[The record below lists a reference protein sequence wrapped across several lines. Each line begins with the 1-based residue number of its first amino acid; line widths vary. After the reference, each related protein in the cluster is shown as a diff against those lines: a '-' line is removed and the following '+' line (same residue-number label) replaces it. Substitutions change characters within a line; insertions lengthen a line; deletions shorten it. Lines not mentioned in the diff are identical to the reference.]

1 MSDNLVEARVVLGN
15 GTAVV
20 ASSTSHADLFWA
32 IRGAG
37 HNFGIVTQFSYK
49 IYDVPS
55 NNSWAWESF
64 VYTAD
69 KVEALYAQINALTE
83 AGTQIAELFNY
94 SFFARVPAIDLMNVS
109 PLYALTSSC

>member
-1 MSDNLVEARVVLGN
+1 MVLGN
-15 GTAVV
+15 GTVVV
-20 ASSTSHADLFWA
+20 ASSTSHPDLFWA

-64 VYTAD
+64 IYTAD
-69 KVEALYAQINALTE
+69 QVEALYAQINALTRTS
-83 AGTQIAELFNY
+83 TQLVELFNY
-94 SFFARVPAIDLMNVS
+94 SFFARIPAIDPANVS
-109 PLYALTSSC
+109 LVPARISGR